1 MEDTSGFYKNDNG
14 YILYGPNFVLNANY
28 NLRKE
33 TKDQHI
39 YPTDEWY
46 WFDSIEEAIYAADSQ
61 NNELNYANIKKVEV
75 K

>member
-1 MEDTSGFYKNDNG
+1 MEDTAGFYKNDDG

-46 WFDSIEEAIYAADSQ
+46 WFDSIEEAYTFFGLEYIPL
-61 NNELNYANIKKVEV
+61 EKNIGE
-75 K
+75 

>member
-28 NLRKE
+28 DLRKE

-39 YPTDEWY
+39 YPIDEWY
-46 WFDSIEEAIYAADSQ
+46 WFESIEEAYTFFGLEYIPL
-61 NNELNYANIKKVEV
+61 EKNIGE
-75 K
+75 

>member
-14 YILYGPNFVLNANY
+14 YVLYGPNFVLNANY
-28 NLRKE
+28 DLRKE

-46 WFDSIEEAIYAADSQ
+46 WFDSIEEAYTFFGLEYIPL
-61 NNELNYANIKKVEV
+61 EKNIGE
-75 K
+75 

>member
-28 NLRKE
+28 DLRKE

-39 YPTDEWY
+39 YPIDEWY
-46 WFDSIEEAIYAADSQ
+46 WFDSIEEAYTFFGLEYIPL
-61 NNELNYANIKKVEV
+61 EKNIGE
-75 K
+75 